1 MFFTVNFK
9 VIKVDSPYNMLIGR
23 PWLHTAGAIT
33 SNFYQRLKFPFK
45 DLLIIIMAE
54 KPLTIFKETSV
65 PYIAAN
71 AFPEATFHSFKLVSM
86 VSRASELESAWHS
99 TTIMV
104 AREMLK
110 FGYQLGQGLCDAP
123 GFKKKKKK
131 VIMVRFLGPHVPHL
145 LHHFPTAHFQS
156 TLFSLGRLT
165 HSLLSFLFSSFLSNT
180 LLFTL
185 ILSHRYLHATI
196 STIFSGKITA
206 SSLGTSKAYSSL
218 LI

>member
-1 MFFTVNFK
+1 MFFTVNFQ

-33 SNFYQRLKFPFK
+33 SNFHQRLKFPFK

-71 AFPEATFHSFKLVSM
+71 AFQEATFHSFKLVSM
-86 VSRASELESAWHS
+86 IFRASELESAWHS
-99 TTIMV
+99 ATIMA

-123 GFKKKKKK
+123 GFKKKKKSNNGK
-131 VIMVRFLGPHVPHL
+131 IFGTPRAPPTTSLPHH
-145 LHHFPTAHFQS
+145 S
-156 TLFSLGRLT
+156 FSI
-165 HSLLSFLFSSFLSNT
+165 H
-180 LLFTL
+180 L
-185 ILSHRYLHATI
+185 ILSWPAHPFLAL
-196 STIFSGKITA
+196 FSICFFSLKH
-206 SSLGTSKAYSSL
+206 SSLHSHPFPLVPPCHHLHHLFRQDHRKLSRNL
-218 LI
+218 